1 MANLADDA
9 NNQPSLAQLHRDIRA
24 LKAAVAFLRSSRDLV
39 GRATVDVGK
48 NLIIKGVLRVVGG
61 LDLTGTLSMKTTDG
75 TELFRMGDM
84 TFGRGI
90 AMTRD
95 NGSEAIV
102 LRKPFSNGD
111 QQQWVMY
118 DQNGAAV
125 IAENPLTGGLSRPYL
140 EHPFQPV
147 SDTSGTAIT
156 CGPYG
161 LERTTSA
168 TGWTTLFAWDGKR
181 QNGFLDLKIAAVCS
195 DGTTAG
201 EMQVVNLDTMVPLP
215 GYVLAPWLATIPAGT
230 TTLTLFDPTPDQ
242 VDTAGVGVGA
252 QLRLG
257 LQVRRTS
264 GSGSIT
270 VAVPQAIGG

>member
-1 MANLADDA
+1 MVNFAGVRLPGVDG
-9 NNQPSLAQLHRDIRA
+9 LFERVKQLENDVR
-24 LKAAVAFLRSSRDLV
+24 FLRSSRNLV
-39 GRATVDVGK
+39 GRATVESGK
-48 NLIIKGVLRVVGG
+48 SLLVKGLLSVVGR

-95 NGSEAIV
+95 DGSDAFV
-102 LRKPFSNGD
+102 LRKPFSDGD
-111 QQQWVMY
+111 QQQWVLY
-118 DQNGAAV
+118 DMNGASV

-147 SDTSGTAIT
+147 AATSGTAVT

-161 LERTTSA
+161 YERTTSS
-168 TGWTTLFAWDGKR
+168 TSFETLFAWDGKR

-195 DGTTAG
+195 DGSTAG

-257 LQVRRTS
+257 LQVRRTA